1 MPDKVKIFISYARV
15 DAVPV
20 AEIYQRLLDAG
31 FDPWIDSE
39 DLLPGV
45 KWKDAII
52 KAVREAD
59 LFLLCISSRSS
70 NRQGFIQREIK
81 IAFDQLEEKTSDHIY
96 FIPVRLEEC
105 DLPERVEEFQC
116 VNWFE
121 SGAWERLEKALRIQ
135 SEKLIGNR
143 PPKPQPPS
151 PFGKTGTQTKVVQTV
166 TPVVARAVDQ
176 PDEFPFVTIKLN
188 DRGEEISQSRGIA
201 TGEIEDLGGGVTIEM
216 IQLPGGEFWMGSTEA
231 DTQTAFAEAKR
242 YNKNAKEE
250 WYKAETPRHRV
261 SVSPFMMG
269 RYPVTQLQ
277 WFEVMGDLPAMEAKL
292 RGEGYPVVNI
302 TWTEATEF
310 CKELS
315 RRTKHQYR
323 LPTEA
328 EWEYACRAR
337 TDTPFSFGP
346 TLSPE
351 VANYWWSSPFAN
363 GPKREPIQ
371 KTLPVG
377 SLDVANAFGLFDMHG
392 NVWEWC
398 SDWHR
403 YKYYQ
408 ECKSQGVVTD
418 PQGPSTGSDRVV
430 RGGGWL
436 GDAVRCRSANRSGDP
451 PDIRGDY
458 LGFRLVRF
466 GR

>member
-20 AEIYQRLLDAG
+20 AEIYRRLKAAG
-31 FDPWIDSE
+31 YDPWIDTE

-45 KWKDAII
+45 RWKNAIE
-52 KAVREAD
+52 KALIEAD
-59 LFLLCISSRSS
+59 FFLLCLSAQSKDR
-70 NRQGFIQREIK
+70 RGFIQKEIK
-81 IAFDQLEEKTSDHIY
+81 TALDLWEEKLHDDIY
-96 FIPVRLEEC
+96 FIPLRLEDCE
-105 DLPERVEEFQC
+105 LPDQISEIQC

-121 SGAWERLEKALRIQ
+121 PGAWERLEKALRIQ
-135 SEKLIGNR
+135 TEKLIGNR
-143 PPKPQPPS
+143 PAKAQPPS
-151 PFGKTGTQTKVVQTV
+151 PLGKTGTQATPV
-166 TPVVARAVDQ
+166 PVVARTADQ
-176 PDEFPFVTIKLN
+176 PDEFPFVTVKL
-188 DRGEEISQSRGIA
+188 DERGEIINQSRGIA

-231 DTQTAFAEAKR
+231 DAQTAFAEAKR
-242 YNKNAKEE
+242 YYKDAKEE

-261 SVSPFMMG
+261 HLSPFMMG
-269 RYPVTQLQ
+269 RYPVTQSQ
-277 WFEVMGDLPAMEAKL
+277 WFEVMGDLPAIEAKL
-292 RGEGYPVVNI
+292 RGDDHPIVNVN
-302 TWTEATEF
+302 WAEATEF

-337 TDTPFSFGP
+337 TDTPFAFGP

-351 VANYWWSSPFAN
+351 VANYRWNNPFGN
-363 GPKREPIQ
+363 GPKQDALQ

-377 SLDVANAFGLFDMHG
+377 NLEVANAFGLFDMHG

-398 SDWHR
+398 SDWHSD
-403 YKYYQ
+403 KYYQ
-408 ECKSQGVVTD
+408 ECKSQGVVSD
-418 PQGPSTGSDRVV
+418 PQGPKSGSSRVI
-430 RGGGWL
+430 RGGSWDGS
-436 GDAVRCRSANRSGDP
+436 AVSCRSADRNLDA
-451 PDIRGDY
+451 PDDRNGL
-458 LGFRLVRF
+458 LGFRLVRI

>member
-15 DAVPV
+15 DAEPV
-20 AEIYQRLLDAG
+20 ADIHRRLKAAG
-31 FDPWIDSE
+31 YEPWIDSE

-105 DLPERVEEFQC
+105 ELPERVEDFQC

-121 SGAWERLEKALRIQ
+121 TGAWERLEKALRIQ

-143 PPKPQPPS
+143 PAKPRPPS
-151 PFGKTGTQTKVVQTV
+151 PLGKTGTKAAV
-166 TPVVARAVDQ
+166 TPVVNRATDQ

-188 DRGEEISQSRGIA
+188 GQGEEVSQSRGLA

-216 IQLPGGEFWMGSTEA
+216 IQLSGGEFWMGSTEA
-231 DTQTAFAEAKR
+231 DSQTAFAEAKR
-242 YNKNAKEE
+242 YYKDAKEE

-269 RYPVTQLQ
+269 RYPVTQAQ
-277 WFEVMGDLPAMEAKL
+277 WFEVMGDLPVIEEKL
-292 RGEGYPVVNI
+292 HGEDHPIVNVS
-302 TWTEATEF
+302 WTEATEF

-337 TDTPFSFGP
+337 TDTPFAFGP

-351 VANYWWSSPFAN
+351 VANYWWSHPFAN
-363 GPKREPIQ
+363 GI
-371 KTLPVG
+371 
-377 SLDVANAFGLFDMHG
+377 
-392 NVWEWC
+392 
-398 SDWHR
+398 
-403 YKYYQ
+403 
-408 ECKSQGVVTD
+408 
-418 PQGPSTGSDRVV
+418 
-430 RGGGWL
+430 
-436 GDAVRCRSANRSGDP
+436 
-451 PDIRGDY
+451 
-458 LGFRLVRF
+458 
-466 GR
+466 

>member
-15 DAVPV
+15 DAAPV
-20 AEIYQRLLDAG
+20 SEIYQRLKAAG
-31 FDPWIDSE
+31 FDPWIDSV

-59 LFLLCISSRSS
+59 LFLLCISSQSS

-105 DLPERVEEFQC
+105 ELPEKVEEFQC
-116 VNWFE
+116 VDWFE
-121 SGAWERLEKALRIQ
+121 TGAWEKLEKALRLQ
-135 SEKLIGNR
+135 AEKLR
-143 PPKPQPPS
+143 DTKPPKPRPPS
-151 PFGKTGTQTKVVQTV
+151 PLGKTGA
-166 TPVVARAVDQ
+166 PVAPVPIVAGAVAQ
-176 PDEFPFVTIKLN
+176 PDEFPFVTLKLN
-188 DRGEEISQSRGIA
+188 ERGEVVSQSRGIA
-201 TGEIEDLGGGVTIEM
+201 TGKIEDLGGGVLIELVQ
-216 IQLPGGEFWMGSTEA
+216 IPGGEFWMGSTETDA
-231 DTQTAFAEAKR
+231 QTAFAEAKR
-242 YNKNAKEE
+242 YYKDAKEE

-261 SVSPFMMG
+261 SVSPFLMG
-269 RYPVTQLQ
+269 RYPVTQAQ
-277 WFEVMGDLPAMEAKL
+277 WFEVMGDLPAIEAKL
-292 RGEGYPVVNI
+292 RGDDHPIVNVN
-302 TWTEATEF
+302 WTEATEF

-337 TDTPFSFGP
+337 TDTPFAFGP

-351 VANYWWSSPFAN
+351 VTNYWWSHPFAN
-363 GPKREPIQ
+363 GPKQEPLQ

-377 SLDVANAFGLFDMHG
+377 NLEVANAFGLFDMHG

-398 SDWHR
+398 LDW
-403 YKYYQ
+403 YSGKYYQ
-408 ECKSQGVVTD
+408 ECKSQVVVAD
-418 PQGPSTGSDRVV
+418 PPGPKAGAIRVM
-430 RGGGWL
+430 RGGGWYSN
-436 GDAVRCRSANRSGDP
+436 AVYCRSAYRGSRAPGFRN
-451 PDIRGDY
+451 DI
-458 LGFRLVRF
+458 LGFRLVRI

>member
-15 DAVPV
+15 NAEPV
-20 AEIYQRLLDAG
+20 AEIYRRLKAAG
-31 FDPWIDSE
+31 YDPWIDSE

-59 LFLLCISSRSS
+59 LFLLCISSQSS

-96 FIPVRLEEC
+96 FIPVRLEQC
-105 DLPERVEEFQC
+105 DLPEKVEDFQC
-116 VNWFE
+116 VDWFLN
-121 SGAWERLEKALRIQ
+121 GAWEKLEKALRIQ
-135 SEKLIGNR
+135 AEKLSGSR

-151 PFGKTGTQTKVVQTV
+151 PLGKTGSQATPM
-166 TPVVARAVDQ
+166 PVVARTADQ

-188 DRGEEISQSRGIA
+188 DQGEEISQSRGVA
-201 TGEIEDLGGGVTIEM
+201 KGQVEDLGGGLMIEM
-216 IQLPGGEFWMGSTEA
+216 IQLQGGEFWMGSTEA
-231 DTQTAFAEAKR
+231 DAQTAFAEAKR
-242 YNKNAKEE
+242 YYENADEK

-261 SVSPFMMG
+261 NLSPFMMG
-269 RYPVTQLQ
+269 RYAVTQAQ
-277 WFEVMGDLPAMEAKL
+277 WFEVMGDLPAIEAKL
-292 RGEGYPVVNI
+292 RGDDHPIVNVN
-302 TWTEATEF
+302 WTEATEF

-328 EWEYACRAR
+328 EWEYACRAG
-337 TDTPFSFGP
+337 TNTHFAFGN

-351 VANYWWSSPFAN
+351 VANYRWNNPFGK
-363 GPKREPIQ
+363 GPKREKLG

-377 SLDVANAFGLFDMHG
+377 SLEVANAFGLFDMHG
-392 NVWEWC
+392 NVLEWC
-398 SDWHR
+398 SDW
-403 YKYYQ
+403 YGDKYYQ
-408 ECKSQGVVTD
+408 ECKSQGVVND
-418 PQGPSTGSDRVV
+418 PQGPKSGSNRVI
-430 RGGGWL
+430 RGGGWS
-436 GDAVRCRSANRSGDP
+436 GNAVYCRSAYRFYDTPDDRSA
-451 PDIRGDY
+451 Y
-458 LGFRLVRF
+458 LGFRLVRI

>member
-15 DAVPV
+15 DAEPV
-20 AEIYQRLLDAG
+20 ADIHRRLKAAG
-31 FDPWIDSE
+31 YEPWIDSE

-105 DLPERVEEFQC
+105 ELPERVEDFQC

-121 SGAWERLEKALRIQ
+121 TGAWERLEKALRIQ

-143 PPKPQPPS
+143 PAKPRPPS
-151 PFGKTGTQTKVVQTV
+151 PLGKTGTKAAV
-166 TPVVARAVDQ
+166 TPVVNRATDQ

-188 DRGEEISQSRGIA
+188 GQGEEVSQSRGLA

-216 IQLPGGEFWMGSTEA
+216 IQLSGGEFWMGSTEA
-231 DTQTAFAEAKR
+231 DSQTAFAEAKR
-242 YNKNAKEE
+242 YYKDAKEE

-269 RYPVTQLQ
+269 RYPVTQAQ
-277 WFEVMGDLPAMEAKL
+277 WFEVMGDLPVIEEKL
-292 RGEGYPVVNI
+292 HGEDHPIVNVS
-302 TWTEATEF
+302 WTEATEF

-337 TDTPFSFGP
+337 TDTPFAFGP

-351 VANYWWSSPFAN
+351 VANYWWSHPFAN
-363 GPKREPIQ
+363 GPKQVPLQ

-377 SLDVANAFGLFDMHG
+377 NLEVANAFGLFDMHG

-398 SDWHR
+398 SDW
-403 YKYYQ
+403 YSDKYYQ
-408 ECKSQGVVTD
+408 ECKSQGIVTD
-418 PQGPSTGSDRVV
+418 PQGPSAGTNRVI
-430 RGGGWL
+430 RGGSWYYN
-436 GDAVRCRSANRSGDP
+436 AVSCRSADRNNVAPGD
-451 PDIRGDY
+451 RGDG
-458 LGFRLVRF
+458 LGFRLVRI